1 MGLTKFIL
9 KFAAPV
15 PQIEDFD
22 RYLFIGPH
30 PDDIEI
36 GAGATAAKLAASGKN
51 VCFLICIDGRYGD
64 GNAPEGVF
72 GDALVQLRQK
82 EARQAA
88 KVLGVSDVRFLNL
101 CDGGYYDQNE
111 LLKKAAEV
119 IGDFQP
125 DVIFAPDPD
134 VKSECHID
142 HINVGKM
149 AKRAACLGPYPG
161 VMGHLNVSA
170 APIKAL
176 ALYMT
181 AKPNRFVNTTGYL
194 KKQLQSIFC
203 CHLSQF
209 PKDCEEGKSI
219 QLYLKLRSFEFGL
232 LSFSKC
238 AEGFRVLGPTQMH
251 CLPEAEFY

>member
-1 MGLTKFIL
+1 MGLTKLIL
-9 KFAAPV
+9 KYAAPV
-15 PQIEDFD
+15 PQIEGYD

-36 GAGATAAKLAASGKN
+36 GAGATAAKLAADGKK

-64 GNAPEGVF
+64 GNAPE
-72 GDALVQLRQK
+72 DMTRKELIQLRQK
-82 EARQAA
+82 EARHAA
-88 KVLGVSDVRFLNL
+88 KVLGVSDVRFLDL
-101 CDGGYYDQNE
+101 CDGGYYDSNV
-111 LLKKAAEV
+111 LLSKVAAV
-119 IGDFQP
+119 ISDFQP

-134 VKSECHID
+134 VASECHID
-142 HINVGKM
+142 HINVGKT
-149 AKRAACLGPYPG
+149 AKRLACLGPYPG
-161 VMGHLNVSA
+161 VMGHLDA
-170 APIKAL
+170 KPAPIQAL

-194 KKQLQSIFC
+194 KKQLQAIFC

-209 PKDCEEGKSI
+209 PKDCADGKSI

-232 LSFSKC
+232 RSFHKC

-251 CLPEAEFY
+251 CLPEAD

>member
-1 MGLTKFIL
+1 MGLTKLAL

-15 PQIEDFD
+15 PQIEDYD

-36 GAGATAAKLAASGKN
+36 GAGATAAKLAAAGKK

-64 GNAPEGVF
+64 GNVPKDMSREE
-72 GDALVQLRQK
+72 LIQLRKK
-82 EARQAA
+82 EARHSAR
-88 KVLGVSDVRFLNL
+88 VLGVSDVRFLGF
-101 CDGGYYDQNE
+101 CDGGYYEQEE
-111 LLKKAAEV
+111 LLKKVAEV
-119 IGDFQP
+119 ISDFQP

-134 VKSECHID
+134 VASECHID
-142 HINVGKM
+142 HINVGQI
-149 AKRAACLGPYPG
+149 AKRLACLGPYPG
-161 VMGHLNVSA
+161 VMGHLNVNA
-170 APIKAL
+170 APVKAL

-181 AKPNRFVNTTGYL
+181 ARPNRYVDTAGYL
-194 KKQLQSIFC
+194 KKQLQAIFC

-209 PKDCEEGKSI
+209 PKDSEDGNSI

-232 LSFSKC
+232 RSFHKC

-251 CLPEAEFY
+251 CLPEAD